1 MSDFEQTGTGTHAN
15 AGGQSDSLGKL
26 DFEDSGDAGDL
37 DPFMDEGARTKIRSG
52 TLVLVV
58 VVVLAGGSLFS
69 MHTLTK
75 VNAEAGR
82 NPGIERTIDDFLKSK
97 PGGSST
103 DSGDSGQAL
112 VDNHQRVL
120 SALKPVELATPEL
133 TRDPFDTTAETV
145 DEESG
150 DPGEWNQERRRAAI
164 TQAAQNLRVQS
175 VIMGSTPMA
184 IINGHLVRL
193 NGVVEAM
200 PSGRGPVIKFR
211 MVAVAHTSVTV
222 VAEVPQLDLR
232 IDTVLEFKRER

>member
-1 MSDFEQTGTGTHAN
+1 MSEFEQSGTGTQAN

-26 DFEDSGDAGDL
+26 DLEDSGDAGDL
-37 DPFMDEGARTKIRSG
+37 DPFMDEGSRKKIRSG
-52 TLVLVV
+52 TLVLIV

-82 NPGIERTIDDFLKSK
+82 NPGIERTINDFLKSAV
-97 PGGSST
+97 GGSST

-120 SALKPVELATPEL
+120 SALKPVKLDTPEL
-133 TRDPFDTTAETV
+133 TRDPFDTTGETGHV
-145 DEESG
+145 DPVE
-150 DPGEWNQERRRAAI
+150 PGEWNQERRRAAI
-164 TQAAQNLRVQS
+164 TRAAQNLKVQS

-193 NGVVEAM
+193 NGIVEAM
-200 PSGRGPVIKFR
+200 PSGRGPAIKFR
-211 MVAVAHTSVTV
+211 MVAVAHSSVTV
-222 VAEVPQLDLR
+222 VAEDPQFDLR
-232 IDTVLEFKRER
+232 IETVLEFNRGR

>member
-1 MSDFEQTGTGTHAN
+1 MSEFEHTGTGMQAN

-26 DFEDSGDAGDL
+26 DLEDSGDAGDL
-37 DPFMDEGARTKIRSG
+37 DPFMDEGPRKKIRSG

-75 VNAEAGR
+75 VNAGAGR
-82 NPGIERTIDDFLKSK
+82 NPGIERTINDFLKSAA
-97 PGGSST
+97 GGSST

-120 SALKPVELATPEL
+120 SALKPVELATPHL
-133 TRDPFDTTAETV
+133 TRDPFDTTNENV
-145 DEESG
+145 DEEPE
-150 DPGEWNQERRRAAI
+150 DRGEWNKERRRAAI
-164 TQAAQNLRVQS
+164 TKAAKTLKVQS

-200 PSGRGPVIKFR
+200 PSGRSPAIQFR

-222 VAEVPQLDLR
+222 VAEDPQFDLR
-232 IDTVLEFKRER
+232 IETVLEFRRGR